1 MLLNTQNA
9 GGEYPTTSG
18 GFNSYQGNVDI
29 GITRFDANGANI
41 LYSLIIGGS
50 DGDLPNSMMIVNGAG
65 ELYVLGTTGSSD
77 FPMCPVAQQ
86 CGFDITFNN
95 PIGSPAANFTSGN
108 GILFTQGSD
117 MVVFKIDATGSA
129 MLSSTF

>member
-1 MLLNTQNA
+1 
-9 GGEYPTTSG
+9 
-18 GFNSYQGNVDI
+18 
-29 GITRFDANGANI
+29 
-41 LYSLIIGGS
+41 
-50 DGDLPNSMMIVNGAG
+50 MIVNDAG

-95 PIGSPAANFTSGN
+95 PAGSPAANFTSGN

-129 MLSSTF
+129 MLSSTFLGGSGNDGLNDDNDNVANIQYNLSLIHI